1 MPEPTYR
8 VKRLVWKD
16 GPYLVGF
23 HADTPLG
30 RITVARQA
38 SQYWWTYSGAS
49 ALYPEKDI
57 DAAKLAAEQWY
68 LSRLLEALEPVEER
82 T

>member
-8 VKRLVWKD
+8 VRRLVWEQCEP
-16 GPYLVGF
+16 GAF
-23 HADTPLG
+23 A
-30 RITVARQA
+30 ICVA
-38 SQYWWTYSGAS
+38 SCV
-49 ALYPEKDI
+49 
-57 DAAKLAAEQWY
+57 DAAKFAAEQWY